1 MQRILSKEI
10 LSGLIPT
17 DHQKLGRAQEKLGG
31 GGPSDCGR
39 PICRKKKVRGE
50 KKGKKKEGIV
60 EGRGQNKKRMPEWS
74 CPISETGQR

>member
-50 KKGKKKEGIV
+50 KKE
-60 EGRGQNKKRMPEWS
+60 KKRGNS
-74 CPISETGQR
+74 GGTGAKQEKDARVVVPNI